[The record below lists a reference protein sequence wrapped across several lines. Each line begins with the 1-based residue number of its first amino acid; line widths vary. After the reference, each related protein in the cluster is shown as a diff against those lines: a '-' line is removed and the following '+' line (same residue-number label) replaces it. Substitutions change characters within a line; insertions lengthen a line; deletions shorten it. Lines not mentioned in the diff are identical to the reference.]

1 MKVNDVEFIFDVMKK
16 KIVIELHS
24 WMISQMMDAIHPYV
38 TS

>member
-1 MKVNDVEFIFDVMKK
+1 MKMNYVEFIFDIMKNK
-16 KIVIELHS
+16 FVIELHS